1 MLLLLF
7 LWVAGAAVAAD
18 EPVKFQA
25 SGPEKVIL
33 DKPFQVSF
41 SVNAK
46 GKDFR
51 LPEIK
56 DFDVLAGPF
65 ESHSSSMSI
74 INGERNF

>member
-7 LWVAGAAVAAD
+7 LWVAGAAIAAD
-18 EPVKFQA
+18 EVKFQA
-25 SGPEKVIL
+25 TGPSKVIL

-56 DFDVLAGPF
+56 DFGLP
-65 ESHSSSMSI
+65 SPPPPSW
-74 INGERNF
+74 